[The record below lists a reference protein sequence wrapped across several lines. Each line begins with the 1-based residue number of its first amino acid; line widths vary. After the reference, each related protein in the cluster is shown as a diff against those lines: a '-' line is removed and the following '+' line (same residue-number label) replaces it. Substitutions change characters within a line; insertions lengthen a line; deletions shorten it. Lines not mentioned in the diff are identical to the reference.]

1 MPVRV
6 GSNSSKSKVNCLSN
20 SKLNLEELFKDIEY
34 LNSAFCLYHYISD
47 YYKIHNLFLDHGYL
61 LGT

>member
-34 LNSAFCLYHYISD
+34 LNSSFLSVSLY
-47 YYKIHNLFLDHGYL
+47 FGL
-61 LGT
+61 L